1 MKATLSAAA
10 AALFALCLAS
20 AREAR
25 ADAPPSFA
33 ELPVGRLTSP
43 PAQRPGRVA
52 AGEKTPGIFVIS
64 RKFPPQVP
72 RAQRFV
78 SLTSEAKIAEASKG
92 EPPVMGPMGASASC
106 MTEVRDFGGPANQ
119 PEFAAREWPEQL
131 SNETVAFPKVKN
143 DPSSGVLA
151 VHTERVVEGKG
162 GAASLETVDAW
173 FDPATRG
180 TKLIAKASL
189 PLELV
194 QSSGF
199 GPKVY
204 AGRDERPDGRRFVQF
219 VVVRSS
225 SLVDLDRLGMM
236 FSLRQGGM
244 MAPSQNCAHLRV
256 ALAVERQADESASV
270 IMPIALPPL
279 DPAEKAKLAS
289 DALAKVALRRA
300 ASPPA
305 GPALPGAFEEREVR
319 VREMAIQLS
328 VSQTTRDQA
337 PLVSV
342 SLGWDGRERTQRVPA
357 SSIE

>member
-1 MKATLSAAA
+1 MKATLPA

-43 PAQRPGRVA
+43 PAKKPGRVA

-64 RKFPPQVP
+64 RKFPPRVP
-72 RAQRFV
+72 HHQRFV
-78 SLTSEAKIAEASKG
+78 SLTPDAKLAAASKG
-92 EPPVMGPMGASASC
+92 ETPIMGPMGASSSC
-106 MTEVRDFGGPANQ
+106 MTEVRDFAGPTDL

-151 VHTERVVEGKG
+151 IHTERVVESK

-189 PLELV
+189 PLKLV

-225 SLVDLDRLGMM
+225 GLVDLDRLGMM
-236 FSLRQGGM
+236 FSLRQSGL

-256 ALAVERQADESASV
+256 ALAVDRQADESASV
-270 IMPIALPPL
+270 IMPVALPPL
-279 DPAEKAKLAS
+279 DPAEKAKLES
-289 DALAKVALRRA
+289 DALARAALRQA
-300 ASPPA
+300 ATPPA
-305 GPALPGAFEEREVR
+305 GPALPGVFEEREVR

-328 VSQTTRDQA
+328 VSQTTRDRA